1 MKLIPS
7 ADVLKDLGI
16 IAVGGVAGQLVE
28 NMLKDKVDFFK
39 DKEWLA
45 DVSTVILG
53 YLVMQMKE
61 FNKVGTGMA
70 VVGMANLINTG
81 IELVKQKVQA

>member
-7 ADVLKDLGI
+7 TDVLKDLGVT
-16 IAVGGVAGQLVE
+16 AVGGVTGEVV
-28 NMLKDKVDFFK
+28 NSMLKDKVSFFA

-45 DVSTVILG
+45 DVSVVVLG
-53 YLVMQMKE
+53 YLVMQMKG
-61 FNKVGTGMA
+61 FQKVGTGMA

-81 IELVKQKVQA
+81 IDLVQEKISK

>member
-7 ADVLKDLGI
+7 TAVLKDLGI
-16 IAVGGVAGQLVE
+16 TAVGGVAGQLVE
-28 NMLKDKVDFFK
+28 NMLKDKVAFFQG
-39 DKEWLA
+39 KEWLA

-53 YLVMQMKE
+53 YLVMQVKG
-61 FNKVGTGMA
+61 FSKVGTGMA

-81 IELVKQKVQA
+81 IEVVRQKVQS

>member
-7 ADVLKDLGI
+7 TGVLKDLGVT
-16 IAVGGVAGQLVE
+16 AVGGVAGQLA
-28 NMLKDKVDFFK
+28 NSMLKDKVSFFAG
-39 DKEWLA
+39 KEWLA
-45 DVSTVILG
+45 DVSVVALG
-53 YLVMQMKE
+53 YLVMQVKG

-81 IELVKQKVQA
+81 IDLVQEKF

>member
-16 IAVGGVAGQLVE
+16 TAVGGVAGQLVE

-53 YLVMQMKE
+53 YLVMQMKG

-81 IELVKQKVQA
+81 IEVIRQKVQS

>member
-7 ADVLKDLGI
+7 TGVLKDLGVT
-16 IAVGGVAGQLVE
+16 AVGGVTGELVKS
-28 NMLKDKVDFFK
+28 MLKDKVSFFAG
-39 DKEWLA
+39 KEWLA
-45 DVSTVILG
+45 DVSVVALG
-53 YLVMQMKE
+53 YFVMQMKG

-81 IELVKQKVQA
+81 INLVQEKISK

>member
-53 YLVMQMKE
+53 YLVMQMKG

>member
-16 IAVGGVAGQLVE
+16 IAVGGVAGQLVV

-53 YLVMQMKE
+53 YLVMQMKG

-81 IELVKQKVQA
+81 IEVIRQKV